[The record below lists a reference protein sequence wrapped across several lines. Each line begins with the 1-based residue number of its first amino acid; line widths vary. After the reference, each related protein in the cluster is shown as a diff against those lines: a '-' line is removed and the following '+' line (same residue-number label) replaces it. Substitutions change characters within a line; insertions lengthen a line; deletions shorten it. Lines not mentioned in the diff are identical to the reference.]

1 MLTGVFSYVK
11 LVITGNI
18 TMFGILGSISEAG
31 RIKMGNPATQ
41 FCWDV
46 RLTEGL
52 LGERAQAVRDKV
64 IPYQWRALNDSIP
77 GAAPSHAIENLR
89 IAAGEKDGQH
99 RGWVFQDSDLAKW
112 LEAVSY
118 SLMAESN
125 PEWEAHADEV
135 IGLLGRAQQRDG
147 YLNSYYTITGL
158 ERRWTNLRDHHEL
171 YCAGHLIEAAVAYYQ
186 ATGKDQLLQIVC
198 RMVDH
203 IGEVFGPG
211 EGQKR
216 GYPGHEEIELALLK
230 LYRVTNNPAHLK
242 LAEFFIE
249 ERGKQP
255 HYFDAEAKARGE
267 DPAAYRFDYSYS
279 QSHLP
284 VREQD
289 TVEGHAVRA
298 MYLLAAVAELALEKD
313 DPELVQVCERLWHN
327 TVQRRM
333 YITGGIGSQDYHE
346 GFTIDYD
353 LPNDTA
359 YAETC
364 AAIGLVFF
372 AQRMLA
378 LAPKAEYADV
388 MERALYNGVLSGM
401 SMEGTKFFYVNP
413 LAVDPKVCAARHD
426 LRHVNPVRQ
435 EWFGCACCPPNIA
448 RLLASIHSYIY
459 SAGGAELFIHLYA
472 GSTATIQLSSGQV
485 EVVQKTEY
493 PWDGT
498 VQFTLNMQRPQ
509 EFSLNLRIPGW
520 CTQHRVKVGDEELSS
535 LEVHD
540 GYLRLKR
547 VWAPGDTV
555 TLTLFMPVERVWAN
569 PQVEENVGKVAL
581 QRGPIVYCFEEVD
594 NGPHLAALFIPR
606 ESEFQVEEDPSL
618 GLPVLVGTGL
628 RRQGTE
634 SLYTTTGP
642 QDEAVPVT
650 AVPYFAWN
658 NRQPGEMR
666 VWINEQ

>member
-1 MLTGVFSYVK
+1 M
-11 LVITGNI
+11 
-18 TMFGILGSISEAG
+18 
-31 RIKMGNPATQ
+31 
-41 FCWDV
+41 

-364 AAIGLVFF
+364 AAIGWSF

-378 LAPKAEYADV
+378 
-388 MERALYNGVLSGM
+388 R
-401 SMEGTKFFYVNP
+401 
-413 LAVDPKVCAARHD
+413 
-426 LRHVNPVRQ
+426 
-435 EWFGCACCPPNIA
+435 
-448 RLLASIHSYIY
+448 
-459 SAGGAELFIHLYA
+459 
-472 GSTATIQLSSGQV
+472 
-485 EVVQKTEY
+485 
-493 PWDGT
+493 
-498 VQFTLNMQRPQ
+498 
-509 EFSLNLRIPGW
+509 
-520 CTQHRVKVGDEELSS
+520 TQG
-535 LEVHD
+535 
-540 GYLRLKR
+540 
-547 VWAPGDTV
+547 
-555 TLTLFMPVERVWAN
+555 
-569 PQVEENVGKVAL
+569 
-581 QRGPIVYCFEEVD
+581 
-594 NGPHLAALFIPR
+594 
-606 ESEFQVEEDPSL
+606 
-618 GLPVLVGTGL
+618 
-628 RRQGTE
+628 
-634 SLYTTTGP
+634 
-642 QDEAVPVT
+642 
-650 AVPYFAWN
+650 
-658 NRQPGEMR
+658 
-666 VWINEQ
+666 